1 MRRVFQHPGRAQ
13 PGAFRFSSRLE
24 RNIARRVGAAIGD
37 YGLIAPDD
45 HLLVAVSGG
54 KDSLALLDLLLQLRR
69 RSPVTF
75 RITVVTVHQ
84 GGVSFDTARLE
95 AHYRARGFVDA
106 AGASAPVG
114 KLSPPPPPAAPEAYL
129 IPRVPIDQI
138 LATKLAPGTIP
149 CSLCSRIRRGV
160 LYTTAVQLGCSK
172 IALGHHLDDLLET
185 LLLNL
190 FFGGQLRSMAPLL
203 RSDDGRNTVIR
214 PLCYVPEAWLTQ
226 YSQEQRFP
234 VVSCATEGCGGGDT
248 RRQQMKQLIGQIAGS
263 SPKVRWHMLRALRN
277 VQVKHLLD
285 TRLIAPHTRGSG

>member
-1 MRRVFQHPGRAQ
+1 V
-13 PGAFRFSSRLE
+13 
-24 RNIARRVGAAIGD
+24 RRVGAAVGE
-37 YGLIAPDD
+37 YGLIAPGD

-54 KDSLALLDLLLQLRR
+54 KDSLSLLELLLQLRR
-69 RSPVTF
+69 RSPVGF

-84 GGVSFDTARLE
+84 GGVLFDTERLE

-106 AGASAPVG
+106 AIAGAPAG
-114 KLSPPPPPAAPEAYL
+114 ELSPPLHLASERYL
-129 IPRVPIDQI
+129 IVRVPIDQI
-138 LATKLAPGTIP
+138 LAEKLAPGTIP
-149 CSLCSRIRRGV
+149 CALCSRIRRGV

-214 PLCYVPEAWLTQ
+214 PLCHVPEAWLTE

-234 VVSCATEGCGGGDT
+234 VVSCATEGCGEPDT
-248 RRQQMKQLIGQIAGS
+248 RRRQMKQLIGQMAGS
-263 SPKVRWHMLRALRN
+263 SPAVRWHMLHALRN

-285 TRLIAPHTRGSG
+285 TRLHAP